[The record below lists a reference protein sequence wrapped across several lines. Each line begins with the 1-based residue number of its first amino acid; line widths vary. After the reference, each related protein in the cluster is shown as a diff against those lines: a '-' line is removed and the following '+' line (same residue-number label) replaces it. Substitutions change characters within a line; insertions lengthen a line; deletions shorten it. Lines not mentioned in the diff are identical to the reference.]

1 MWTEQSPFRVNT
13 QQTVHNRL
21 GLINFRSIRQRTHIP
36 DGQDIVPYILKNLT
50 GDEYKRAMEIVEE
63 EEMIGQ
69 RNLRLQP
76 GETFGEVAY
85 YQVPTS

>member
-1 MWTEQSPFRVNT
+1 MWTEHSPFRVNT

-50 GDEYKRAMEIVEE
+50 GDEYKRAMEI
-63 EEMIGQ
+63 IGQ

>member
-1 MWTEQSPFRVNT
+1 
-13 QQTVHNRL
+13 
-21 GLINFRSIRQRTHIP
+21 
-36 DGQDIVPYILKNLT
+36 
-50 GDEYKRAMEIVEE
+50 MEIVEE